1 MKQRTSATCL
11 FLAACAACGQSIE
24 LAYAQRTTPAARAAF
39 EVASVK
45 PCRATDN
52 FNGSSSSPG
61 RFTMSCIPVI
71 TLISMA
77 YIEFGS
83 GQRDP
88 FSTIAIEGAPGW
100 IEMSEPASNW
110 YAIDARA
117 EGAASEG
124 TMRGPMMQALL
135 EDRFKLRV
143 HRETRNARIYPLT
156 VVKGGAKMRSFDGSC
171 TSRDYTKATQPQ
183 PDAGQKPLCERGSLT
198 RGGQTTM
205 DLHGENMASFADALA
220 FVLER
225 RGIIDG
231 PVIDRT
237 GLTGRFDLR
246 LEYSAGADTVA
257 AGSADGLDSVFSV
270 LQDRL
275 GLKLTPS
282 TGPREFIVIDHVERA
297 SEN

>member
-24 LAYAQRTTPAARAAF
+24 LAYAQRTSPAARAAF

-117 EGAASEG
+117 EGAASEE

-171 TSRDYTKATQPQ
+171 TPRDYTKATQPQ
-183 PDAGQKPLCERGSLT
+183 PEAGQKPLCERGGLT
-198 RGGQTTM
+198 RGGRRRWICTGRIWPLLRMRSDSYSKDAASSTVRSSTEP
-205 DLHGENMASFADALA
+205 DSRGVSISAWSIRRAPTRSRPVPRMAWTPFSAYC
-220 FVLER
+220 
-225 RGIIDG
+225 
-231 PVIDRT
+231 RT
-237 GLTGRFDLR
+237 GLG
-246 LEYSAGADTVA
+246 
-257 AGSADGLDSVFSV
+257 
-270 LQDRL
+270 
-275 GLKLTPS
+275 
-282 TGPREFIVIDHVERA
+282 
-297 SEN
+297 